1 MSERESWEK
10 ELEALGRD
18 SAAEGAEPVE
28 TAAGETETGAEQSFA
43 EEAEERARAAERDF
57 ERRLE
62 KAIDRRI
69 RNICLKTFAVAAAVC
84 MVVFLIVSPV
94 GVFFPTPQHVGG
106 MGSASLEEYLG
117 AYYETTRPYV
127 ELVPANDQQR
137 RAWTQNRGFGCYT
150 VGLNVLDGKQY
161 WARTGESNVQVTLD
175 RGRFAVKNDPE
186 RVLVRDWNAFNYR
199 DSVEGVRADLEG
211 LPRTSYGYISV
222 RANAPVSIET
232 LRESGLE
239 GAILKKESQGVPIL
253 GICGGYQM
261 LGQVLRDPL
270 GVEEGGSLRGL
281 GLLPIETDFLPQKTR
296 TQTQGRITKAQGFFA
311 PLEGCAFQGYEIHMG
326 ETRHLSGDPAAAL
339 TGEGW
344 EKQDGASQ
352 GNVLGTYVH
361 GILDGG
367 ELAQKLVSLLF
378 ARKGLDP
385 QQVEQMDY
393 KAYKEQQYDILA
405 DAIRRSLDMDKVYQ
419 ILEEGAKEERP

>member
-84 MVVFLIVSPV
+84 MVVFLIVSPAV

-232 LRESGLE
+232 LRESGLDVNWIE
-239 GAILKKESQGVPIL
+239 VYSDVESVADQAFRWRGGLNTRTRTSENGDDWRQDMSSDELRQRYLNNLETLLSAPRLLRQLSFDVETDGVP
-253 GICGGYQM
+253 
-261 LGQVLRDPL
+261 D
-270 GVEEGGSLRGL
+270 
-281 GLLPIETDFLPQKTR
+281 D
-296 TQTQGRITKAQGFFA
+296 
-311 PLEGCAFQGYEIHMG
+311 
-326 ETRHLSGDPAAAL
+326 LS
-339 TGEGW
+339 
-344 EKQDGASQ
+344 
-352 GNVLGTYVH
+352 
-361 GILDGG
+361 LDGG
-367 ELAQKLVSLLF
+367 VFSGGWYAFSGDAV
-378 ARKGLDP
+378 
-385 QQVEQMDY
+385 
-393 KAYKEQQYDILA
+393 KE
-405 DAIRRSLDMDKVYQ
+405 AIRANCDAVAAQTGPLLTERYCVSGSRDALLAYLDTADIRCVG
-419 ILEEGAKEERP
+419 IDNVHIHSVENH

>member
-84 MVVFLIVSPV
+84 MVVFLIVSPAV

-232 LRESGLE
+232 LRESGLDVNWIE
-239 GAILKKESQGVPIL
+239 VYSDVESVADQAFRWRGGLNTRTRTSENGDDWRQDMSSDELRQRYLNNLETLLSAPRLLRQLSFDVETDGVP
-253 GICGGYQM
+253 
-261 LGQVLRDPL
+261 D
-270 GVEEGGSLRGL
+270 
-281 GLLPIETDFLPQKTR
+281 D
-296 TQTQGRITKAQGFFA
+296 
-311 PLEGCAFQGYEIHMG
+311 
-326 ETRHLSGDPAAAL
+326 LS
-339 TGEGW
+339 
-344 EKQDGASQ
+344 
-352 GNVLGTYVH
+352 
-361 GILDGG
+361 LDGG
-367 ELAQKLVSLLF
+367 VFSGGWYAFSGDAV
-378 ARKGLDP
+378 
-385 QQVEQMDY
+385 
-393 KAYKEQQYDILA
+393 KE
-405 DAIRRSLDMDKVYQ
+405 AIRANCDAVAAQTAPLLTERYCVSGSRDALLAYLDTADIRCVGIDNVHIHYV
-419 ILEEGAKEERP
+419 ENH

>member
-18 SAAEGAEPVE
+18 SAAEGAQPVE
-28 TAAGETETGAEQSFA
+28 IAAGETETGAEQSFA

-84 MVVFLIVSPV
+84 MVVFLIVSPAV

-117 AYYETTRPYV
+117 AYYETTRPDV

-186 RVLVRDWNAFNYR
+186 RVRVRGWNAFNYR

-232 LRESGLE
+232 LRESGLDVNWIE
-239 GAILKKESQGVPIL
+239 VYSDVESVADQAFRWRGGLNTRTRTSENGDDWRQDMSSDELRQRYLNNLETLLSAPRLLRQLSFDVETDGVP
-253 GICGGYQM
+253 
-261 LGQVLRDPL
+261 D
-270 GVEEGGSLRGL
+270 
-281 GLLPIETDFLPQKTR
+281 D
-296 TQTQGRITKAQGFFA
+296 
-311 PLEGCAFQGYEIHMG
+311 
-326 ETRHLSGDPAAAL
+326 LS
-339 TGEGW
+339 
-344 EKQDGASQ
+344 
-352 GNVLGTYVH
+352 
-361 GILDGG
+361 LDGG
-367 ELAQKLVSLLF
+367 VSSGGWYAF
-378 ARKGLDP
+378 SGDA
-385 QQVEQMDY
+385 V
-393 KAYKEQQYDILA
+393 KE
-405 DAIRRSLDMDKVYQ
+405 AIRANCDAVAAQTGPLLTERYCVSGSRDALLAYLDTADIRCVGIDNVHIHYV
-419 ILEEGAKEERP
+419 ENH